1 MPFVIGIVF
10 ILLYAILV
18 YYIGWTGWGWM
29 KNRMSTEPSKKF
41 KFLYI
46 LTLAIVA
53 TSFILGKLTENVIL
67 HLIGAYW
74 MALFYLLV
82 ILLPLAHVSVW
93 LLRLTR
99 LPHHHIEKGTS
110 SVLLL
115 VLFSLVAYGS
125 YNTYSPTLQTYD
137 IHIDKGNRPQQLK
150 VVLVSD
156 MHFGLLSGI
165 DHAQRMVNEI
175 NMLQPDIVM
184 IPGDIIDDDIRPYLR
199 QGIDKIMTQI
209 QAPYGVY
216 ASLGNHDKH
225 NGPMAE
231 VIQTLEKS
239 GMHVLYDE
247 TLAVNENIQLIG
259 RKDRS
264 ERNRATL
271 ASLLEGVDTEKTTI
285 LLDHQPYELDV
296 AQKLGIDLVLSG
308 HTHHGQVYP
317 GNFITE
323 RLFENDWGYL
333 QKEQLHSIVSCG
345 FGFWGPPLRL
355 GSRSEIVQIHLT
367 MGTPKTSSL
376 P

>member
-18 YYIGWTGWGWM
+18 FYVGWSGWGWM
-29 KNRMSTEPSKKF
+29 KNRMSTEPSRKF

-46 LTLAIVA
+46 LTLTIVA
-53 TSFILGKLTENVIL
+53 TSFILGKITENVIF

-115 VLFSLVAYGS
+115 LLFSLVAYGS
-125 YNTYSPTLQTYD
+125 YNTYSPTLQTYEVQVN
-137 IHIDKGNRPQQLK
+137 KGSRPPEQLN
-150 VVLVSD
+150 VVMVSD
-156 MHFGLLSGI
+156 LHFGLLSGN

-175 NMLQPDIVM
+175 NALRPDIVI
-184 IPGDIIDDDIRPYLR
+184 IPGDIIDDDITQYLR
-199 QGIDKIMTQI
+199 QGIDKIMGQI

-225 NGPMAE
+225 NGPMRE

-247 TLAVNENIQLIG
+247 TMAINDHIQLIG

-264 ERNRATL
+264 ERNRAALSTL
-271 ASLLEGVDTEKTTI
+271 VEGTDPEKMTI

-296 AQKLGIDLVLSG
+296 AQKLNIDLVLSG
-308 HTHHGQVYP
+308 HTHHGQIYP

-323 RLFENDWGYL
+323 KLFENDWGYL
-333 QKEQLHSIVSCG
+333 KKEQLHSIVSCG
-345 FGFWGPPLRL
+345 YGFWGPPLRL

-367 MGTPKTSSL
+367 IGPET
-376 P
+376 